1 MEAVVVDAVSK
12 LLKAGIALSEIS
24 SAPWAGDALE
34 CEDGLRWQAASCL
47 GLEDEDEGGG
57 ERAWVR
63 LRAVGCLGLAQVHKL
78 HFFHQP
84 PSPLRPACGTPPHH
98 LRSRLP
104 VVVLK
109 VSLHYKVCAGKVK
122 KHLTK
127 MEAHGC
133 NGGKKIMVVC
143 IIKHTMASI
152 HLLTVARKVG
162 A

>member
-12 LLKAGIALSEIS
+12 LLKAGITLFEIS
-24 SAPWAGDALE
+24 SASWAGDALE

-57 ERAWVR
+57 ERA
-63 LRAVGCLGLAQVHKL
+63 VHKL

-109 VSLHYKVCAGKVK
+109 VFLHCKVCAGKVK

-152 HLLTVARKVG
+152 HLLTVPRKVG